1 MRAAPLVLIL
11 LCLIAL
17 AVGGGSWLLLGGSG
31 GPPAPAAGPG
41 DDGVDAP
48 RTAPHAAD
56 GEPGRAALDVGV
68 MPAAQSPVRPQPPD
82 LADHVTAWLVI
93 LDAATG
99 KPVPAAAVYRFAPT
113 EEAAIAY
120 SDAKG
125 IVPLPLRK
133 GGQLMVAHVGYLM
146 RLAPTL
152 PGSTAELP
160 QQVQLEPDRYC
171 SRCALRFRRPDGSV
185 PDEVFVRL
193 RPQRGGTAD
202 QPMPAAVTAGGEA
215 VQRAWREQRT
225 LAAVRAVP
233 ELHVQL
239 GLANAAFVHQLAGDD
254 EVAFVESGL
263 FELDAAT
270 VDGFVARAVFDTAEV
285 ARTPLT
291 VRMLPGQTIAG
302 VLRGPTGQPVADA
315 LLTIAGSDPLRLQAR
330 SAADGRFVL
339 GPLADGS
346 YGLEVRHRDF
356 EVARPGP
363 FAAGSHDVVVALT
376 QLPQSALRGRVR
388 MAGVGTP
395 LANARATVIDNT
407 GQPLAADTDADG
419 FFALRAGSTESQRLT
434 IAADGYLP
442 HAEFVDPGAQAIDV
456 ELWPRDAEKR
466 RELGLTGFVQGVVL
480 DERGAPVAGAGV
492 RLQSEA
498 PAPAWLPGRR
508 IISGGLMSV
517 PRMATTAGDGS
528 FALETATAGPGSVSI
543 VGAPAGEAG
552 VRVVITLGQ
561 TVRDLRVVTRR
572 PR

>member
-1 MRAAPLVLIL
+1 MRAAPLVLTS
-11 LCLIAL
+11 LCLLAAAL
-17 AVGGGSWLLLGGSG
+17 GGGFWLLQGGIA
-31 GPPAPAAGPG
+31 GPPAVPDG
-41 DDGVDAP
+41 DSSGATPEP
-48 RTAPHAAD
+48 RHTVAD
-56 GEPGRAALDVGV
+56 GEPGRATLDVSPL
-68 MPAAQSPVRPQPPD
+68 PAAQSPAHPQPPD
-82 LADHVTAWLVI
+82 LADHVTAWLQVS
-93 LDAATG
+93 DAATG
-99 KPVPAAAVYRFAPT
+99 QPVPAAAVYRFAPT

-125 IVPLPLRK
+125 IVPLPLRR
-133 GGQLMVAHVGYLM
+133 GGQLMVVRAGYLM

-152 PGSTAELP
+152 PGSTAEVP
-160 QQVQLEPDRYC
+160 QPVQLEPDRYC
-171 SRCALRFRRPDGSV
+171 SRCALRFRRSDGSV

-202 QPMPAAVTAGGEA
+202 QPLPAAVTKGGEA

-239 GLANAAFVHQLAGDD
+239 GLTNAAFVHRLAGDD

-270 VDGFVARAVFDTAEV
+270 IDGFVARAVFDTAEV
-285 ARTPLT
+285 VRAPLL
-291 VRMLPGQTIAG
+291 VRLRQGQTIAG
-302 VLRGPTGQPVADA
+302 VLRGPTGQPVAGA
-315 LLTIAGSDPLRLQAR
+315 VLTIVGSDPLRLQAQ
-330 SAADGRFVL
+330 SAADGRFTL

-363 FAAGSHDVVVALT
+363 FTAGSHDVVVALAE
-376 QLPQSALRGRVR
+376 LPQSALRGRVR
-388 MAGVGTP
+388 MAGPGTP
-395 LANARATVIDNT
+395 LANARATVMDNA
-407 GQPLAADTDADG
+407 GQPIGADTDADG
-419 FFALRAGSTESQRLT
+419 WFALRAGSTESQRLT
-434 IAADGYLP
+434 VAADGYLP

-480 DERGAPVAGAGV
+480 DDHGTPLAGAGA

-498 PAPAWLPGRR
+498 PPPQWLPGRR

-517 PRMATTAGDGS
+517 PRMATTASDGT
-528 FALETATAGPGSVSI
+528 FALET
-543 VGAPAGEAG
+543 
-552 VRVVITLGQ
+552 
-561 TVRDLRVVTRR
+561 
-572 PR
+572 